1 MSFFNFFSGDSKP
14 DQPAFP
20 WIPLEQVD
28 QLDEVIEQSYE
39 KPVVIFK
46 HSTRCSISRFVLR
59 QWENDYNPEDFALHF
74 YFIDLLRFR
83 VVSNEIA
90 SRFQVVHQSPQILLI
105 QDGKCIYHDS
115 HDGISMENLRKYV

>member
-46 HSTRCSISRFVLR
+46 HSTRCSISRFALR
-59 QWENDYNPEDFALHF
+59 QWENESEVNAVNYYL
-74 YFIDLLRFR
+74 IDLLNFR
-83 VVSNEIA
+83 PVSQYVAE
-90 SRFQVVHQSPQILLI
+90 RFQIRHESPQIIVLKGGKVVSHASHQDI
-105 QDGKCIYHDS
+105 QWNEIK
-115 HDGISMENLRKYV
+115 MVL

>member
-28 QLDEVIEQSYE
+28 QIDEVIEQSYE

-46 HSTRCSISRFVLR
+46 HSTRCSISRFALR
-59 QWENDYNPEDFALHF
+59 QWESQYISGDLDMHF
-74 YFIDLLRFR
+74 YFIDLLNYRK
-83 VVSNEIA
+83 VSNEVAI
-90 SRFQVVHQSPQILLI
+90 RFQVVHQSPQILFI
-105 QDGKCIYHDS
+105 RNGKCVYHES
-115 HDGISMENLRKYV
+115 HDGISLDHLRKIV

>member
-20 WIPLEQVD
+20 WIPLELVE
-28 QLDEVIEQSYE
+28 QLDEVIEQSNE

-46 HSTRCSISRFVLR
+46 HSTRCSISRFALR
-59 QWENDYNPEDFALHF
+59 QWENDYNPKDFDVHF

-83 VVSNEIA
+83 VVSNEVA
-90 SRFQVVHQSPQILLI
+90 FRFQVVHQSPQILLI
-105 QDGKCIYHDS
+105 QNGKCIYHDS